1 MRQEMIFDHMEKE
14 VGDTAKKLVI
24 WSIVISVVMAAVTAV
39 IMYISGGW
47 QTEILK
53 VLAGFVFGA
62 ALASFM
68 AIHMASSLSK
78 SVDMDEAGAL
88 KRTRRDY
95 LIRTGIV
102 LLSVTILYF
111 TGMINILA
119 LLGGLLSLK
128 PATYVQM
135 FFQEK
140 YVPKDED
147 TGEEEE

>member
-1 MRQEMIFDHMEKE
+1 
-14 VGDTAKKLVI
+14 
-24 WSIVISVVMAAVTAV
+24 
-39 IMYISGGW
+39 
-47 QTEILK
+47 
-53 VLAGFVFGA
+53 
-62 ALASFM
+62 M

-147 TGEEEE
+147 TGEEEV